1 MSPSRWARAPAALG
15 RRNLYLDPLRGSTGG
30 PALVAFGLHLDRG
43 ARPQVGQ
50 RARQIWLLKL
60 APVQPDLR
68 PLSDPD
74 VQGARGAGD
83 RAGLLLG
90 VDRLKLTDDGVL
102 PRQPRRLPDRN
113 VLLGHHLRG
122 RRRRAAP
129 QERAIPTSA
138 TTSFRTVISPPVASL
153 TRRGT
158 LSLSS
163 ALVWPPP
170 CISDRRSGSGR
181 PCPPGVV
188 LPGGERQLRREGRRP

>member
-15 RRNLYLDPLRGSTGG
+15 RRNLYLDPLRGSTGD

-102 PRQPRRLPDRN
+102 PRQPRRLPDRT

-129 QERAIPTSA
+129 QECAYPDQRDDELPDCH
-138 TTSFRTVISPPVASL
+138 ISPRCVPHSTRNALAFFCSRMASSVYFRL
-153 TRRGT
+153 NKWLPPALSPRRRA
-158 LSLSS
+158 S
-163 ALVWPPP
+163 W
-170 CISDRRSGSGR
+170 R
-181 PCPPGVV
+181 
-188 LPGGERQLRREGRRP
+188 